1 MADKDE
7 DGEIADDGFNS
18 SYPRKPRPSLLQIVQ
33 VLYNGK
39 MKEMTE
45 TSGGQWTT
53 DSWTHVKPSTLY
65 DPTGH
70 CYKYAVF
77 QLILEFKDTS
87 FAEGERRV
95 LTHLSNLLD
104 TQSMSDV
111 TFIVKNEKIG
121 AHSAIVVSG
130 SPVICAMLEKEN
142 FKEVRTKV
150 VEIDDIDPAVFK

>member
-18 SYPRKPRPSLLQIVQ
+18 SYPRKPRPSLLQKVQ

-87 FAEGERRV
+87 FAEGERHV

-121 AHSAIVVSG
+121 AHSAIVVSA

-142 FKEVRTKV
+142 FKEGRTKV
-150 VEIDDIDPAVFK
+150 V